1 MNKKRVLAMLLA
13 GAMALSMTA
22 CGGGN
27 SASTDGSSNDGGA
40 SASGGSYKV
49 SVILKTLA
57 AEYWQYV
64 KSGAED
70 YASEHS
76 DKVTVEVKGPSSET
90 AFDEMQNMIETDL
103 SSGTY
108 DGIVISPLQS
118 DTAAQL
124 LSLGDAITAY
134 KAYVTAETAQLVSGT
149 KLPIVAIDTNFTA
162 PEVKSFVGTGN
173 EAAAKK
179 GGEAAVEAAKAAG
192 WTDIKCIEIAGVQGD
207 QTNTARMN
215 GYKAGVEE
223 AGGTF
228 LSDEVQYADAT
239 ADRATTAM
247 EAIMQTHPEGI
258 AIICANN
265 DDMAMAAARA
275 AQGHDAYKNTIFL
288 GFNGDR
294 AACEAILDG
303 QMTMSVAQMAYEMG
317 YKAVETMVQVLD
329 GETVDEFVDSGSD
342 VITPDNAQERLDTL
356 KTQLH

>member
-13 GAMALSMTA
+13 GAMTLSMTA
-22 CGGGN
+22 CGGSGG
-27 SASTDGSSNDGGA
+27 SGTKTDTGDQGGS
-40 SASGGSYKV
+40 SASGSAKYNV

-70 YASEHS
+70 YAAEHP
-76 DKVTVEVKGPSSET
+76 DEVTVDVKGPSSET

-108 DGIVISPLQS
+108 DGLVISPLQS

-124 LSLGDAITAY
+124 
-134 KAYVTAETAQLVSGT
+134 VSGT
-149 KLPIVAIDTNFTA
+149 KLPIVAVDTVFEG
-162 PEVKSFVGTGN
+162 PEVVSFVGTGN

-207 QTNTARMN
+207 ETCSARMR
-215 GYKAGVEE
+215 GYEAGVTE
-223 AGGTF
+223 AGGEF
-228 LSDEVQYADAT
+228 LSSEVQYADAT

-258 AIICANN
+258 AIICAHN
-265 DDMAMAAARA
+265 DDTAMAAARA
-275 AQGHDAYKNTIFL
+275 AAGHEAYKNTIFL

-294 AACEAILDG
+294 AACEAILSG

-317 YKAVETMVQVLD
+317 YKAVETMVQALN
-329 GETVDEFVDSGSD
+329 GEKVEPVVDSGSD
-342 VITPDNAQERLDTL
+342 VVTPDNAQERLDTL

>member
-27 SASTDGSSNDGGA
+27 SASTDDSSKDGGA

-103 SSGTY
+103 SSGSY
-108 DGIVISPLQS
+108 DGVIISPLQS
-118 DTAAQL
+118 DTA
-124 LSLGDAITAY
+124 
-134 KAYVTAETAQLVSGT
+134 AQLVSGT
-149 KLPIVAIDTNFTA
+149 KLPIVAIDTNFEA

-179 GGEAAVEAAKAAG
+179 GGEAAVEAAG

-294 AACEAILDG
+294 AACEAILAG

-342 VITPDNAQERLDTL
+342 VVTPDNAQERLDTL

>member
-13 GAMALSMTA
+13 GALCAGMTG
-22 CGGGN
+22 CG
-27 SASTDGSSNDGGA
+27 SAGSRGSSNGES
-40 SASGGSYKV
+40 SASGDKYNV
-49 SVILKTLA
+49 SVILKTLS

-64 KSGAED
+64 KSGAEA
-70 YASEHS
+70 YAKENPDVVSV
-76 DKVTVEVKGPSSET
+76 DVKGPSSET

-124 LSLGDAITAY
+124 
-134 KAYVTAETAQLVSGT
+134 VHGT
-149 KLPIVAIDTNFTA
+149 KLPVVAVDTVFEA
-162 PEVKSFVGTGN
+162 PEVVSFVGTGN

-179 GGEAAVEAAKAAG
+179 GAIAAVEAAKENG
-192 WTDIKCIEIAGVQGD
+192 WDTIKAIEIAGVQGD
-207 QTNTARMN
+207 ETCAARMR
-215 GYKAGVEE
+215 GYEAGVNE
-223 AGGTF
+223 AGGEF
-228 LSDEVQYADAT
+228 LSSEVQYADAT

-258 AIICANN
+258 AIICAHN
-265 DDMAMAAARA
+265 DDTAMAAARA
-275 AQGHDAYKNTIFL
+275 AAGHEAYKNTIFL

-317 YKAVETMVQVLD
+317 YKSVETMVQALN
-329 GETVDEFVDSGSD
+329 GEKVDAVVDSGSD
-342 VITPDNAQERLDTL
+342 VVTPDNAEERLATL
-356 KTQLH
+356 DKQLNG

>member
-13 GAMALSMTA
+13 GAMTLSMTA
-22 CGGGN
+22 CGGSGG
-27 SASTDGSSNDGGA
+27 SGTTTDTGDQGGS
-40 SASGGSYKV
+40 SASGSAKYNV

-70 YASEHS
+70 YAAEHP
-76 DKVTVEVKGPSSET
+76 DEVTVDVKGPSSET

-108 DGIVISPLQS
+108 DGLVISPLQS

-124 LSLGDAITAY
+124 
-134 KAYVTAETAQLVSGT
+134 VSGT
-149 KLPIVAIDTNFTA
+149 KLPIVAVDTVFEG
-162 PEVKSFVGTGN
+162 PEVVSFVGTGN

-207 QTNTARMN
+207 ETCAARMR
-215 GYKAGVEE
+215 GYEAGVTE
-223 AGGTF
+223 AGGEF
-228 LSDEVQYADAT
+228 LTSEVQYADAT

-258 AIICANN
+258 AIICAHN
-265 DDMAMAAARA
+265 DDTAMAAARA
-275 AQGHDAYKNTIFL
+275 AAGHEAYKNTIFL

-294 AACEAILDG
+294 AACEAILSG

-317 YKAVETMVQVLD
+317 YKAVETMVQALN
-329 GETVDEFVDSGSD
+329 GEKVEPVVDSGSD
-342 VITPDNAQERLDTL
+342 VVTPDNAQERLDTL

>member
-22 CGGGN
+22 CGGN
-27 SASTDGSSNDGGA
+27 SASTDDSSNDGGA

-103 SSGTY
+103 SSGSY
-108 DGIVISPLQS
+108 DGVIISPLQS
-118 DTAAQL
+118 DTA
-124 LSLGDAITAY
+124 
-134 KAYVTAETAQLVSGT
+134 AQLVSGT
-149 KLPIVAIDTNFTA
+149 KLPIVAIDTNFEA

-294 AACEAILDG
+294 AACEAILAG

-342 VITPDNAQERLDTL
+342 VVTPDNAQERLDTL

>member
-103 SSGTY
+103 NSGAY
-108 DGIVISPLQS
+108 DAFVIAPLQADLVKTLIAGQEAPIIAV
-118 DTAAQL
+118 DT
-124 LSLGDAITAY
+124 D
-134 KAYVTAETAQLVSGT
+134 
-149 KLPIVAIDTNFTA
+149 IDA
-162 PEVKSFVGTGN
+162 PEVLSFVGTGN
-173 EAAAKK
+173 EEAAAM
-179 GGEAAVEAAKAAG
+179 GGKAAVEAAQAAG
-192 WTDIKCIEIAGVQGD
+192 WTEIKAIAISGVQGD
-207 QTNTARMN
+207 GTATARLT
-215 GYKAGVEE
+215 GYEKGVTE
-223 AGGTF
+223 AGGEF
-228 LSDEVQYADAT
+228 LKDEIQYADAV
-239 ADRATTAM
+239 ADKAATSM
-247 EAIMQTHPEGI
+247 EAIMQNHPEGV
-258 AIICANN
+258 AIIVCNN

-342 VITPDNAQERLDTL
+342 VVTPDNAQERLDTL

>member
-27 SASTDGSSNDGGA
+27 SASTDVSSEDGGA

-103 SSGTY
+103 SSGSY
-108 DGIVISPLQS
+108 DGVIISPLQS
-118 DTAAQL
+118 DTA
-124 LSLGDAITAY
+124 
-134 KAYVTAETAQLVSGT
+134 AQLVSGT
-149 KLPIVAIDTNFTA
+149 KLPIVAIDTNFEA

-179 GGEAAVEAAKAAG
+179 GGEAADEAAKAAG

-294 AACEAILDG
+294 AACEAILAG

-342 VITPDNAQERLDTL
+342 VVTPDNAQERLDTL

>member
-27 SASTDGSSNDGGA
+27 SASTDDSSKDGGA

-103 SSGTY
+103 SSGSY
-108 DGIVISPLQS
+108 DGVIISPLQS
-118 DTAAQL
+118 DTA
-124 LSLGDAITAY
+124 
-134 KAYVTAETAQLVSGT
+134 AQLVSGT
-149 KLPIVAIDTNFTA
+149 KLPIVAIDTNFEA

-294 AACEAILDG
+294 AACEAILNG

-317 YKAVETMVQVLD
+317 YKAVETMVQALD

-342 VITPDNAQERLDTL
+342 VVTPDNAQERLDTL

>member
-22 CGGGN
+22 CGGG
-27 SASTDGSSNDGGA
+27 SASSGDDSSNDGGA

-103 SSGTY
+103 SSGSY
-108 DGIVISPLQS
+108 DGVIISPLQS
-118 DTAAQL
+118 DTA
-124 LSLGDAITAY
+124 
-134 KAYVTAETAQLVSGT
+134 AQLVSGT
-149 KLPIVAIDTNFTA
+149 KLPIVAIDTNFEA

-294 AACEAILDG
+294 AACEAILAG

-342 VITPDNAQERLDTL
+342 VVTPDNAQERLDTL

>member
-124 LSLGDAITAY
+124 
-134 KAYVTAETAQLVSGT
+134 VS
-149 KLPIVAIDTNFTA
+149 
-162 PEVKSFVGTGN
+162 
-173 EAAAKK
+173 
-179 GGEAAVEAAKAAG
+179 GEAAVEAAKAAG

-342 VITPDNAQERLDTL
+342 VVTPDNAQERLDTL

>member
-1 MNKKRVLAMLLA
+1 MLIDEATYYITIVFNPAITKEGPPATHFLAMVQVD
-13 GAMALSMTA
+13 
-22 CGGGN
+22 
-27 SASTDGSSNDGGA
+27 TDNETFL
-40 SASGGSYKV
+40 
-49 SVILKTLA
+49 II
-57 AEYWQYV
+57 
-64 KSGAED
+64 
-70 YASEHS
+70 
-76 DKVTVEVKGPSSET
+76 VTSLIVE
-90 AFDEMQNMIETDL
+90 
-103 SSGTY
+103 
-108 DGIVISPLQS
+108 
-118 DTAAQL
+118 
-124 LSLGDAITAY
+124 LSLW
-134 KAYVTAETAQLVSGT
+134 
-149 KLPIVAIDTNFTA
+149 
-162 PEVKSFVGTGN
+162 TGN

-294 AACEAILDG
+294 AACEAILAG

-317 YKAVETMVQVLD
+317 YKAVETMIQVLD

-342 VITPDNAQERLDTL
+342 VVTPDNAQERLDTL
-356 KTQLH
+356 KTQIH

>member
-27 SASTDGSSNDGGA
+27 SASTDDSSKDGGA

-103 SSGTY
+103 SSGSY
-108 DGIVISPLQS
+108 DGVIISPLQS

-124 LSLGDAITAY
+124 
-134 KAYVTAETAQLVSGT
+134 VRGT
-149 KLPIVAIDTNFTA
+149 KLPIGAIDTTFEA

-294 AACEAILDG
+294 AACEAILAG

-342 VITPDNAQERLDTL
+342 VVTPDNAQERLDTL

>member
-22 CGGGN
+22 CGGN

-103 SSGTY
+103 SSGSY

-118 DTAAQL
+118 DTA
-124 LSLGDAITAY
+124 
-134 KAYVTAETAQLVSGT
+134 AQLVSGT

-162 PEVKSFVGTGN
+162 QEVKSFVGTGN

-294 AACEAILDG
+294 AACEAILAG

-342 VITPDNAQERLDTL
+342 VVTPDNAQERLDTL
-356 KTQLH
+356 KTQIH

>member
-13 GAMALSMTA
+13 GAMVLSMTA
-22 CGGGN
+22 CGGN

-103 SSGTY
+103 SSGSY
-108 DGIVISPLQS
+108 DGVIISPLQS
-118 DTAAQL
+118 DTA
-124 LSLGDAITAY
+124 
-134 KAYVTAETAQLVSGT
+134 AQLVSGT

-294 AACEAILDG
+294 AACEAILAG

-342 VITPDNAQERLDTL
+342 VVTPDNAQERLDTL

>member
-13 GAMALSMTA
+13 GAMTLSMTA
-22 CGGGN
+22 CGGSGG
-27 SASTDGSSNDGGA
+27 SGTKTDSGDQGGS
-40 SASGGSYKV
+40 SASGSAKYNV

-70 YASEHS
+70 YAAEHP
-76 DKVTVEVKGPSSET
+76 DEVTVDVKGPSSET

-108 DGIVISPLQS
+108 DGLVISPLQS

-124 LSLGDAITAY
+124 
-134 KAYVTAETAQLVSGT
+134 VSGT
-149 KLPIVAIDTNFTA
+149 KLPIVAVDTVFEG
-162 PEVKSFVGTGN
+162 PEVVSFVGTGN

-207 QTNTARMN
+207 ETCSARMR
-215 GYKAGVEE
+215 GYEAGVTE
-223 AGGTF
+223 AGGEF
-228 LSDEVQYADAT
+228 LTSEVQYADAT

-258 AIICANN
+258 AIICAHN
-265 DDMAMAAARA
+265 DDTAMAAARA
-275 AQGHDAYKNTIFL
+275 AAGHEAYKNTIFL

-294 AACEAILDG
+294 AACEAILSG

-317 YKAVETMVQVLD
+317 YKAVETMVQALN
-329 GETVDEFVDSGSD
+329 GEKVEPVVDSGSD
-342 VITPDNAQERLDTL
+342 VVTPDNAQERLDTL

>member
-22 CGGGN
+22 CGGN
-27 SASTDGSSNDGGA
+27 SASTDDSSNDGGA

-103 SSGTY
+103 SSGSY
-108 DGIVISPLQS
+108 DGVIISPLQS
-118 DTAAQL
+118 DTA
-124 LSLGDAITAY
+124 
-134 KAYVTAETAQLVSGT
+134 AQLVSGT
-149 KLPIVAIDTNFTA
+149 KLPIVAIDINFTA

-294 AACEAILDG
+294 AACEAILAG

-342 VITPDNAQERLDTL
+342 VVTPDNAQERLDTL

>member
-27 SASTDGSSNDGGA
+27 SASTDDSSNDGGA

-124 LSLGDAITAY
+124 VMAPSCRSLRSTP
-134 KAYVTAETAQLVSGT
+134 TLTL
-149 KLPIVAIDTNFTA
+149 LR
-162 PEVKSFVGTGN
+162 SFPMCRHRQRGSS
-173 EAAAKK
+173 K
-179 GGEAAVEAAKAAG
+179 
-192 WTDIKCIEIAGVQGD
+192 
-207 QTNTARMN
+207 
-215 GYKAGVEE
+215 
-223 AGGTF
+223 
-228 LSDEVQYADAT
+228 
-239 ADRATTAM
+239 
-247 EAIMQTHPEGI
+247 EG
-258 AIICANN
+258 
-265 DDMAMAAARA
+265 R
-275 AQGHDAYKNTIFL
+275 Y
-288 GFNGDR
+288 R
-294 AACEAILDG
+294 
-303 QMTMSVAQMAYEMG
+303 SRR
-317 YKAVETMVQVLD
+317 
-329 GETVDEFVDSGSD
+329 GS
-342 VITPDNAQERLDTL
+342 
-356 KTQLH
+356 

>member
-27 SASTDGSSNDGGA
+27 SASSDDSSNDGGS

-76 DKVTVEVKGPSSET
+76 DKVSVEVKGPSSET

-103 SSGTY
+103 SSGSY
-108 DGIVISPLQS
+108 DGVIISPLQS
-118 DTAAQL
+118 DTA
-124 LSLGDAITAY
+124 
-134 KAYVTAETAQLVSGT
+134 AQLVSGT
-149 KLPIVAIDTNFTA
+149 KLPIVAIDTNFEA

-275 AQGHDAYKNTIFL
+275 AQGHVAYKNTIFL

-294 AACEAILDG
+294 AACEAILAG

-342 VITPDNAQERLDTL
+342 VVTPDNAQERLDTL